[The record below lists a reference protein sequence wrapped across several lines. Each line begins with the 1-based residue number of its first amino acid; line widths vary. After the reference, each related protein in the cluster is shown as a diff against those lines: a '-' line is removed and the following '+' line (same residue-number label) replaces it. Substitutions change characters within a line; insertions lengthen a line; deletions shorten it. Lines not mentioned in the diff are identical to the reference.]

1 MIDNCK
7 KSAVMYNQFVRFTQK
22 HANFGKTYRKWY
34 TWFSYIYDYFM
45 KVMCIPFY
53 GFDGERKFRES
64 VVNWIYPQQ
73 SDNILDICSGTGTL
87 TIMIAERLARKG
99 KVIGIELFP
108 KQLKLAQRKPMPGNL
123 TFIAGDARH
132 MPFSNNSF
140 DKSVICGALHEMP
153 QNVRHNVLSEAYRLV
168 KPGGTIVIVE
178 QNKPDKKWKAW
189 LFNFLERFNPE
200 YITYRNLLE
209 CGLRN
214 EIKQVGFRILKTD
227 TLSWEFFQIVLAEKC
242 INGVSGHGIH

>member
-1 MIDNCK
+1 MVDNCK
-7 KSAVMYNQFVRFTQK
+7 KSPVSCSQNVRFAQK
-22 HANFGKTYRKWY
+22 HTNFNKTYKKWY

-45 KVMCIPFY
+45 KVTSIPFY

-64 VVNWIYPQQ
+64 IVNWICPQQ

-108 KQLKLAQRKPMPGNL
+108 KQLKLAQRKPIPENL
-123 TFIAGDARH
+123 TFIAGDARY
-132 MPFSNNSF
+132 MPFSDCSF

-153 QNVRHNVLSEAYRLV
+153 ENVRHIVLSEAYRLL
-168 KPGGTIVIVE
+168 KPRGTIVIVE
-178 QNKPDKKWKAW
+178 QNEPDKKWKAW
-189 LFNFLERFNPE
+189 LFDFLERLNPE
-200 YITYRNLLE
+200 YTTYRNLLE
-209 CGLRN
+209 YGLTN
-214 EIKQVGFRILKTD
+214 EIERIGFSILKAD

-242 INGVSGHGIH
+242 INGVSGHEIH